1 MALILVRNGHVVDP
15 SQNIDGICDIL
26 IEDGI
31 IKKVEENIKES
42 VDRVIEAKGLTV
54 LPGLIDMHVHLRDPG
69 FTHKEDIFT
78 GCNAAVAGGITSLL
92 CMPNTN
98 PVTDSKEVI
107 EYINEQA
114 KKAKAKVYI
123 CGAITKGM
131 LGRELSDFSM
141 YKKMEVKA
149 VSDDG
154 RPVESDDMMEQAEI
168 KAQEYDLPI
177 ISHCEDLKIIDGGII
192 NKGEISEL
200 LQVRGM
206 DRLSE
211 DSITEREILLAEKTN
226 TRIHIA
232 HVSTRGSVE
241 IIRQA
246 KKRGVKVTAETCPH
260 YCCYTDEKLK
270 SKDADYRMN
279 PPLRE
284 QADVDAVI
292 EGIKD
297 GTIDCIVTD
306 HAPHTKK
313 EKQDFLKAPNGVIGM
328 ETSLAASIRFLVEPG
343 HITMSKLVEL
353 MASNPAKILNLKA
366 GSLKAGVPADIT
378 MVDANAVWIV
388 LPERMKSKSHNFV
401 FKFEKL
407 KGRVKYTML
416 NGEIVYVMR

>member
-15 SQNIDGICDIL
+15 SQNIDRVCDIL
-26 IEDGI
+26 IQDGV
-31 IKKVEENIKES
+31 IKKVEENIS
-42 VDRVIEAKGLTV
+42 DRVDRVIEAKGLTV
-54 LPGLIDMHVHLRDPG
+54 IPGLIDMHVHLRDPG

-78 GCNAAVAGGITSLL
+78 GCNAAAAGGVTSVLA
-92 CMPNTN
+92 MPNTN
-98 PVTDSKEVI
+98 PVTDSKEVVD
-107 EYINEQA
+107 YINEQS

-123 CGAITKGM
+123 CGSITKGM
-131 LGRELSDFSM
+131 KGEELSDFSK
-141 YKKMEVKA
+141 YKEWGITA

-154 RPVESDDMMEQAEI
+154 RPVENDEMMEKAEI
-168 KAQEYDLPI
+168 SAFQNDIPI

-211 DSITEREILLAEKTN
+211 DSITEREIAIAEKTG

-232 HVSTRGSVE
+232 HVSTKASVE

-270 SKDADYRMN
+270 TRDADYRMN

-284 QADVDAVI
+284 QSDVDAVI

-328 ETSLAASIRFLVEPG
+328 ETSLAASIRFLVEEG
-343 HITMSKLVEL
+343 HITMSKLIEL
-353 MASNPAKILNLKA
+353 MAKNPAEILNLKA
-366 GSLKAGVPADIT
+366 GSLKPGYPADIAL
-378 MVDANAVWIV
+378 VDADAVWIV

-407 KGRVKYTML
+407 KGRVKYTLL